1 MIPLLYV
8 IFNFLYDFF
17 EKMFDDLEILKN
29 EAFIKSI
36 SYDLHNIFAGLFYF
50 IPHFQVNVDV
60 NKILDYKEKP
70 KKIIDYYYN
79 KNLQN
84 KVNSEKIK
92 KYFLILSFYM
102 L

>member
-60 NKILDYKEKP
+60 NKIIDYKEKP
-70 KKIIDYYYN
+70 QQIRDYYYN

-84 KVNSEKIK
+84 KANSAIIK
-92 KYFLILSFYM
+92 KYF
-102 L
+102 